1 MVCFANLDFRGG
13 VGPGFGERAAR
24 QLEQDVAAG
33 AAGLKFFKNFG
44 IDVRDRRGARVPVDD
59 PELDPVFETAGRLG
73 IPVLMHVGEPA
84 SFYEP
89 VDRFNERWLELTL
102 LPERRLPADRYP
114 SFETMMAERDR
125 RFARHPDT
133 TFIAAHMGWHANDL
147 GRLGALLDR
156 LPNVYAETGAILY
169 ELGRQPRTARR
180 VLRAV
185 PGPDSVRQGPLR
197 AGGVPLLLA
206 HVRDRGRVFRLLP
219 AVSRLL
225 ADVRHGA
232 ARRRAAQGVPPQ
244 RARGD
249 PRHRPLAVSG
259 ALTAAWHATS
269 STGGAGFIGSHVV
282 DALAAR
288 GDAVR
293 VVDDLSTGRRENL
306 SDQPGLEMIVADLGE
321 RRVAEEAVADIDCAI
336 HLAAIPSVPRSVREP
351 RHSHRANVEATHELL
366 LAARDAGV
374 RRVVLASSSS
384 VYGESPTLPKHEGMR
399 PAPLSPYALHKLIGE
414 QYAALFSR
422 LYGLETVALRFFN
435 VFGPRQS
442 PQSQYSGVISLFTAA
457 LLAGRAP
464 TIYGDG
470 EQTRDFTYVADVARG
485 VLQACD
491 APAASGR
498 AVNLARGGRM
508 SVNALYAV
516 LQRATGVSV
525 AARYAEPRRGDVR
538 HSQADI
544 SLARDLLGFAPVVP
558 VEAGLERTVDW
569 QRQQAEAGRSGSPG
583 VAEAGA

>member
-1 MVCFANLDFRGG
+1 M
-13 VGPGFGERAAR
+13 AR
-24 QLEQDVAAG
+24 YLV
-33 AAGLKFFKNFG
+33 
-44 IDVRDRRGARVPVDD
+44 
-59 PELDPVFETAGRLG
+59 
-73 IPVLMHVGEPA
+73 
-84 SFYEP
+84 
-89 VDRFNERWLELTL
+89 
-102 LPERRLPADRYP
+102 
-114 SFETMMAERDR
+114 
-125 RFARHPDT
+125 
-133 TFIAAHMGWHANDL
+133 
-147 GRLGALLDR
+147 
-156 LPNVYAETGAILY
+156 
-169 ELGRQPRTARR
+169 
-180 VLRAV
+180 
-185 PGPDSVRQGPLR
+185 
-197 AGGVPLLLA
+197 
-206 HVRDRGRVFRLLP
+206 
-219 AVSRLL
+219 
-225 ADVRHGA
+225 
-232 ARRRAAQGVPPQ
+232 
-244 RARGD
+244 
-249 PRHRPLAVSG
+249 
-259 ALTAAWHATS
+259 
-269 STGGAGFIGSHVV
+269 TGGAGFIGSHVV

-306 SDQPGLEMIVADLGE
+306 SGHPDIELIEADLGE
-321 RRVAEEAVADIDCAI
+321 RQVAREAVADRDCVI

-351 RHSHRANVEATHELL
+351 RRSHRANVEATHEVL

-464 TIYGDG
+464 TIHGDG

-485 VLQACD
+485 VLQACA

-498 AVNLARGGRM
+498 AVNIARGGRM

-538 HSQADI
+538 HSQADMA
-544 SLARDLLGFAPVVP
+544 LARDLLGFAPVVP
-558 VEAGLERTVDW
+558 VEEGLARTVDW
-569 QRQQAEAGRSGSPG
+569 QRQQAEAGRPRSPG

>member
-1 MVCFANLDFRGG
+1 M
-13 VGPGFGERAAR
+13 AR
-24 QLEQDVAAG
+24 YLV
-33 AAGLKFFKNFG
+33 
-44 IDVRDRRGARVPVDD
+44 
-59 PELDPVFETAGRLG
+59 
-73 IPVLMHVGEPA
+73 
-84 SFYEP
+84 
-89 VDRFNERWLELTL
+89 
-102 LPERRLPADRYP
+102 
-114 SFETMMAERDR
+114 
-125 RFARHPDT
+125 
-133 TFIAAHMGWHANDL
+133 
-147 GRLGALLDR
+147 
-156 LPNVYAETGAILY
+156 
-169 ELGRQPRTARR
+169 
-180 VLRAV
+180 
-185 PGPDSVRQGPLR
+185 
-197 AGGVPLLLA
+197 
-206 HVRDRGRVFRLLP
+206 
-219 AVSRLL
+219 
-225 ADVRHGA
+225 
-232 ARRRAAQGVPPQ
+232 
-244 RARGD
+244 
-249 PRHRPLAVSG
+249 
-259 ALTAAWHATS
+259 
-269 STGGAGFIGSHVV
+269 TGGAGFIGSHVV

-288 GDAVR
+288 GDAIR

-306 SDQPGLEMIVADLGE
+306 SGHPDIEMIEADLGK
-321 RRVAEEAVADIDCAI
+321 RQVADEAVAGIDCVI

-351 RHSHRANVEATHELL
+351 RRSHRANVEATHELL

-384 VYGESPTLPKHEGMR
+384 VYGESETLPKHEGMR

-485 VLQACD
+485 VLQACE

-498 AVNLARGGRM
+498 AVNIARGSRM
-508 SVNALYAV
+508 SVNALYAA

-525 AARYAEPRRGDVR
+525 AARHAEPRRGDVR

-558 VEAGLERTVDW
+558 VEDGLGRTVDW
-569 QRQQAEAGRSGSPG
+569 QRQQAEAARSGT
-583 VAEAGA
+583 AGAARGA